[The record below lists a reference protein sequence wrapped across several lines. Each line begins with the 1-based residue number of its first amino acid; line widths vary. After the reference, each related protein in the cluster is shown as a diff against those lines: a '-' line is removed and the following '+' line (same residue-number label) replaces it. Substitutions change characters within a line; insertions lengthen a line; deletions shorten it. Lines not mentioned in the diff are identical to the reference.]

1 MEKESKKTE
10 VFKGMPK
17 DKVVFASFVC
27 EHTFYEDKFSSNVD
41 FLGISDAKKEEKIC
55 DECIMKWRPI
65 TAIEPDDNK
74 ILYKVKGEY
83 FFDNELMRLTI
94 RDKIVF
100 MVELDKF
107 NIDKT
112 LTYCNTIDQKMYEK
126 IAELFKIYRHE
137 HDKLSNT
144 RNDINKLF
152 EE

>member
-1 MEKESKKTE
+1 MEKENKKTE

-27 EHTFYEDKFSSNVD
+27 EHIFRDENNFDSYVD

-55 DECIMKWRPI
+55 DECIMKWKPI
-65 TAIEPDDNK
+65 TDIEPDDNK

-83 FFDNELMRLTI
+83 FFDNELMRLTV
-94 RDKIVF
+94 RDKIIF

-107 NIDKT
+107 DINET

-126 IAELFKIYRHE
+126 IAELFKIYRHD
-137 HDKLSNT
+137 HDKLSNI
-144 RNDINKLF
+144 RNDN
-152 EE
+152 